1 MKALLIVLTAIAIL
15 AGLYSG
21 GCSLIGIGSFL
32 WDGPR
37 GEYASLQQAIAV
49 VCAGVGVWSVIV
61 LTANIGVLVT
71 LFGRPSPRRL
81 LLARVLSVVDVVM
94 AIAALWWLVWADSW
108 RWAQPPW
115 TWLAK
120 AAACLLAVK
129 GVLIWRLVGRM
140 PPGQSDPVPS
150 EPRPA

>member
-1 MKALLIVLTAIAIL
+1 MKALLVILTVVAIL

-21 GCSLIGIGSFL
+21 GCSLIGLGSFL

-37 GEYASLQQAIAV
+37 GEHAGLQQFIAV
-49 VCAGVGVWSVIV
+49 VCAGVGFGSAIV
-61 LTANIGVLVT
+61 LAANIAVLVA
-71 LFGRPSPRRL
+71 LFGQPSPRRRMRARM
-81 LLARVLSVVDVVM
+81 LAVVDVLM
-94 AIAALWWLVWADSW
+94 AIAAFTWLVWADSW

-129 GVLIWRLVGRM
+129 GVLIWLLVGRATR
-140 PPGQSDPVPS
+140 GQGEPVASDPG
-150 EPRPA
+150 PA

>member
-1 MKALLIVLTAIAIL
+1 MKGLLIVLTSVAIL

-21 GCSLIGIGSFL
+21 GCALIGIGSFL

-37 GEYASLQQAIAV
+37 GQYSSLQQAIAV
-49 VCAGVGVWSVIV
+49 MCAGVGVWSAIV
-61 LTANIGVLVT
+61 LAANIGVLVT
-71 LFGRPSPRRL
+71 LFGRPSPRRQ
-81 LLARVLSVVDVVM
+81 LLARVLSVVDVGM
-94 AIAALWWLVWADSW
+94 AIAAFWWLVWADSW

-129 GVLIWRLVGRM
+129 GVLIWRLVGRAT
-140 PPGQSDPVPS
+140 PGQGDPLRSD
-150 EPRPA
+150 PRPA